1 MDRRGGGLSNRFG
14 NKVRAW
20 VIKEELAMRLWELP
34 GAGLGGTDV
43 EPLVGWAIRSRLER
57 GCRDT

>member
-1 MDRRGGGLSNRFG
+1 MSNRFG